1 MCTLSQQLDRYSSSS
16 ISLKMAFIQD
26 GTQDAESEG
35 FQHLDRLSP
44 LIIWLGRW
52 GRNGIIS
59 KGSLNS
65 LTGQQ
70 LPPFLSTLHMETAL
84 STPIPWTMSSCRC
97 RVGRGGRVDS
107 LSENPFSGVLEPPLP
122 SLKGGG
128 RFPAWTWR
136 SCSKSLRAALTSQFF
151 PVRTQ
156 SKKWIGS
163 WEYRKIEERYR
174 TIILSIL
181 SKPASIYSCV
191 PQSFSFS
198 FPYFNFLHN
207 TSIWNTTTSLFTYCL
222 FPKKSLCA
230 YRICFSE
237 LKGPLET

>member
-1 MCTLSQQLDRYSSSS
+1 MCTLSQQLDHYYSSSV
-16 ISLKMAFIQD
+16 SLKKAFIQD

-35 FQHLDRLSP
+35 FQHLDRLRSP
-44 LIIWLGRW
+44 LNIWLGRW

-59 KGSLNS
+59 KASLNS

-70 LPPFLSTLHMETAL
+70 LPPFLSTPHTETAL
-84 STPIPWTMSSCRC
+84 STPIPWMMSSCRC

-122 SLKGGG
+122 SLNGGG

-156 SKKWIGS
+156 SKKWIGR

-181 SKPASIYSCV
+181 SKPESIYSCAL
-191 PQSFSFS
+191 QSFSFS

-207 TSIWNTTTSLFTYCL
+207 KHFNLEYHDFFIYLLSIS
-222 FPKKSLCA
+222 
-230 YRICFSE
+230 
-237 LKGPLET
+237 